1 LKKERKKEVSLQL
14 SVEIH
19 MRGIGVG
26 SPEKLAA
33 AHLNYDQTPDTLTKA
48 ELGAIAD
55 DPPSGDPLRK
65 IPEGSLPR
73 PPVTERYRKR

>member
-1 LKKERKKEVSLQL
+1 
-14 SVEIH
+14 

-33 AHLNYDQTPDTLTKA
+33 EHLSDDRTPITLNRA
-48 ELGAIAD
+48 EFVGSVD

-65 IPEGSLPR
+65 IPKESLSRSNR
-73 PPVTERYRKR
+73 PT